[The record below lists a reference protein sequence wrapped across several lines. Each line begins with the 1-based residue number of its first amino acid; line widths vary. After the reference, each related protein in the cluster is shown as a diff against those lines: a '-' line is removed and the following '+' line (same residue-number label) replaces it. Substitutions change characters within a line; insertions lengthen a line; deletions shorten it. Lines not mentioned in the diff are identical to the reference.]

1 MKFEEMISRL
11 RDDKTAEFKS
21 DISDR
26 IVRIENIYG
35 DSLVWIDKE
44 GTTRPLYIDRGVIN
58 ANWEEVKK
66 PLAFMELL
74 ERIKED
80 KKVVW
85 FYAEY
90 EGEFL
95 YDYELSI
102 TTLFH
107 NLSEDF
113 SSGNDISKILLE
125 SQYYICEKGD
135 KDIEN

>member
-1 MKFEEMISRL
+1 MKFEEMINRL

-26 IVRIENIYG
+26 IVRIENMYG

-44 GTTRPLYIDRGVIN
+44 GTTRPLYIDREVIN

-66 PLAFMELL
+66 PLTFMELL

-80 KKVVW
+80 EKDVW

-90 EGEFL
+90 EGELL
-95 YDYELSI
+95 YDCTLFI